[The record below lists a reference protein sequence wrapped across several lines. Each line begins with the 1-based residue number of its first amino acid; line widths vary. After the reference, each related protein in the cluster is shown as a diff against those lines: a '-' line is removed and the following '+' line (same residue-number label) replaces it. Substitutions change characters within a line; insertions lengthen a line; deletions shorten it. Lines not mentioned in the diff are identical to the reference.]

1 MSSEDKGWLVT
12 VNSKIMK
19 ARWRWTR
26 NAPSLRASLRR
37 EPSPWHRAGARAI
50 QRCTWQFCWRR
61 YCTSLSSCTKAEF
74 CWTCLR
80 VPWHDQ
86 SQIRRICGSQTNIRI
101 RTKHGITSV
110 ENMQT
115 WPLNGHR
122 QSWGLAPAAP
132 RAITD
137 HRCNAQHRP
146 EFDQDQ
152 SHPKKLLVSQILEH
166 PIWWFDFK
174 RLEQVHTS
182 ASSIK
187 VSFDSLSTSF
197 NRDQFAVRQAA
208 HTWSK
213 LRHLGGAW
221 SFSLVRL
228 QSGMKQCWK
237 LKRWKPDFSWL
248 ILFISWHTP
257 GPVELW
263 MQQDPESCVN
273 SFASDALDW
282 ALFQV
287 QSFR

>member
-61 YCTSLSSCTKAEF
+61 YCTSLSSCTKVEF

-174 RLEQVHTS
+174 RLERVHTS
-182 ASSIK
+182 AC
-187 VSFDSLSTSF
+187 FYQSLVWQSF
-197 NRDQFAVRQAA
+197 NIFQ
-208 HTWSK
+208 
-213 LRHLGGAW
+213 
-221 SFSLVRL
+221 
-228 QSGMKQCWK
+228 
-237 LKRWKPDFSWL
+237 
-248 ILFISWHTP
+248 P
-257 GPVELW
+257 GPVCSAPGSPYLEQAPPFGRCLKLLT
-263 MQQDPESCVN
+263 SATAVN
-273 SFASDALDW
+273 
-282 ALFQV
+282 
-287 QSFR
+287 